1 MRPAAFAASLALSVA
16 PMIGAAD
23 QHPVFSIP
31 IDCEL
36 GETCFIQ
43 QYVDRDVGPD
53 AQDYMCSGLSYNG
66 HQGTDFAL
74 NTLRDL
80 TRSVD
85 VLAAAPGVVVGT
97 RDGMIDQLV
106 TGKNQDT
113 VKGRECGNGVLID
126 HGDGWTSQYCHLEQ
140 GSIAVNKGDR
150 VSRGE
155 ILGDVGLSGSTQFP
169 HVHLTVRKDGAV
181 IDPFNA
187 KASDTCS
194 NTDHESLWDQT
205 PIYIPGG
212 IIYAG
217 FATDVPQ
224 YPDVKAGTVEPP
236 VSVNAPA
243 LVIFTYMF
251 GSRPG
256 DRLHLQIKSPD
267 RTLVDETLELSKQQ
281 AQLFRAV
288 GKRRTTDAWPK
299 GVYTGKVTL
308 VRDGKRIDIEETTI
322 SLD

>member
-1 MRPAAFAASLALSVA
+1 MRPAAFAAGLALSVA
-16 PMIGAAD
+16 PLMGAAD
-23 QHPVFSIP
+23 QRPVFSIP
-31 IDCEL
+31 IDCDL

-43 QYVDRDVGPD
+43 QYVDRDAGPD
-53 AQDYMCSGLSYNG
+53 VQDYMCSGLSYEG

-80 TRSVD
+80 SRSVD
-85 VLAAAPGVVVGT
+85 VLAAAPGVVVGA
-97 RDGMIDQLV
+97 RDGIKDQLL
-106 TGKNQDT
+106 TNENQDS

-126 HGDGWTSQYCHLEQ
+126 HGDGWTSQYCHMAQ
-140 GSIAVNKGDR
+140 GSIAVNKGDH
-150 VSRGE
+150 VSRGQ

-169 HVHLTVRKDGAV
+169 HVHMTVRKNGAV

-187 KASDTCS
+187 NAS
-194 NTDHESLWDQT
+194 NTCLGTDPDSLWDLT
-205 PIYIPGG
+205 PAYIPGG

-217 FATDVPQ
+217 FAAGVPE
-224 YPDVKAGTVEPP
+224 YPDVKAGTVKPP
-236 VSVNAPA
+236 ASVDAPA
-243 LVIFTYMF
+243 LVIYTYMF

-256 DRLHLQIKSPD
+256 DRLHLQIKSPE

-308 VRDGKRIDIEETTI
+308 VRDGKKIDIEETTI